1 MRWRVL
7 IALIVACSAEAATYR
22 GIARSDEWVGRAH
35 MHFRTRIASVE
46 DKWVD
51 VSMPDRFVTKL
62 PPLTAARV
70 YCRADRIVPD
80 GLLVVVGRHDR
91 SELAKGTRITND
103 NPPSVFSS
111 SGQRLLLVGVDPPS
125 RGKTFAAIVIA
136 VGEASGG
143 VYRCVEMP
151 RKLEP
156 LTREQFLKVLASGFR
171 LYEWRETRKRVG
183 GGIVPAYTQRLV
195 P

>member
-1 MRWRVL
+1 MRCVL

-22 GIARSDEWVGRAH
+22 GIERSDAWVDRAYL
-35 MHFRTRIASVE
+35 HFRTRVASVE
-46 DKWVD
+46 AAWVD

-80 GLLVVVGRHDR
+80 GILVVVGRHDR

-136 VGEASGG
+136 VGKASGG

-156 LTREQFLKVLASGFR
+156 LTREQFLAALASGFR